1 MCALSQSLVFHN
13 LLSTL
18 SHFGERIGIHI
29 NHQTQIRKLLSR
41 EVWTKCYE
49 GLEEAVILCRWDRQ
63 EGGAW
68 EPSGGGWT
76 ECWQAHVG
84 AGQVT
89 EGTRRRYRQ
98 GREGKSDAHRNQA
111 FVQFS
116 CPAGVYGEGA
126 VKIRLVKSTGQ
137 CRNLEDVP
145 FLNNLLQDGLQERN
159 ITIIVRKEIKTNR

>member
-1 MCALSQSLVFHN
+1 MCTVAELSLSQPAFHAV
-13 LLSTL
+13 TL
-18 SHFGERIGIHI
+18 WGKDRYTHKSS
-29 NHQTQIRKLLSR
+29 NTD
-41 EVWTKCYE
+41 TKTTLQR
-49 GLEEAVILCRWDRQ
+49 GMNKMLWRPRGSSNPVQVGPARGR
-63 EGGAW
+63 AW

-159 ITIIVRKEIKTNR
+159 VTIIVRKEIKTNC